1 MAIRCG
7 NRKAHG
13 QIEAHHETVAQVRL
27 CYARGEQG
35 IPSIQDEID
44 AARDYH
50 EFDADAAYERFLETR
65 YSAEIA
71 WEESRE
77 EALRGFPGY

>member
-1 MAIRCG
+1 MSIKCG

-13 QIEAHHETVAQVRL
+13 VLEAHHDTVAQVRL
-27 CYARGEQG
+27 CFARGEAG

-65 YSAEIA
+65 YHDEIA
-71 WEESRE
+71 WEEE
-77 EALRGFPGY
+77 QEARQLGRL